1 MASLTDLFSPSF
13 FMFLGIMVLIV
24 ALLVVYFESKMRDQN
39 HKIASML
46 SLVSTLAEDMNGV
59 KIALHHLSL
68 EGGSHLNQTFGNHLA
83 EIHSNDSFKN
93 DDKKLIV
100 VSDDEYESDDESV
113 VDESVVSDDE
123 SVVSDDESLDDE
135 SDSDSEKDD
144 LIKVLKISNEK
155 DDDEADDLDD
165 IDVDDLDD
173 IDDIDVDDLDDLSI
187 ESGQM
192 PSEASSNDE
201 LVEELKSF
209 KFDISIPDET
219 NETTSSE
226 SKTISINLEENLDDS
241 SIDYKKLPLPKLRS
255 IVSEKGLAKT
265 ADASKMKK
273 QELLKLLGSE

>member
-1 MASLTDLFSPSF
+1 MASLTDLFNPSF

-59 KIALHHLSL
+59 KIGLHHLSL

-83 EIHSNDSFKN
+83 EIHSNGSLKN

-100 VSDDEYESDDESV
+100 VSDDEYESDDESI
-113 VDESVVSDDE
+113 DD

-135 SDSDSEKDD
+135 SDSDSDSDSDSEKDD

-173 IDDIDVDDLDDLSI
+173 IDVDDLDDLST

>member
-1 MASLTDLFSPSF
+1 MASLTDLFNPSF

-59 KIALHHLSL
+59 KIGLHHLSL

-83 EIHSNDSFKN
+83 EIHSNGSFKN

-123 SVVSDDESLDDE
+123 SVVSDDESLDDD

-173 IDDIDVDDLDDLSI
+173 IDDIDVDDLDDLST

>member
-1 MASLTDLFSPSF
+1 MASLTDLFNPSF

-59 KIALHHLSL
+59 KIGLHHLSL

-83 EIHSNDSFKN
+83 EIHSNDLLKN

-100 VSDDEYESDDESV
+100 VSDDEYESDDESI
-113 VDESVVSDDE
+113 DESVVSDDE
-123 SVVSDDESLDDE
+123 SVSESVG
-135 SDSDSEKDD
+135 SDSDSHSEKDD
-144 LIKVLKISNEK
+144 LIKVFKISNEK
-155 DDDEADDLDD
+155 CDDDLDD
-165 IDVDDLDD
+165 LDDLDD
-173 IDDIDVDDLDDLSI
+173 IDDIDIDDLDDLST

-219 NETTSSE
+219 NEITSSD
-226 SKTISINLEENLDDS
+226 SKTISINLEEKLDDS

-255 IVSEKGLAKT
+255 IVSEKGLAT
-265 ADASKMKK
+265 DTSKMKK

>member
-1 MASLTDLFSPSF
+1 MASLTDLFNPSF

-59 KIALHHLSL
+59 KIGLHHLSL

-83 EIHSNDSFKN
+83 EIHSNDLLKN

-100 VSDDEYESDDESV
+100 VSDDEYESDDESIDESV
-113 VDESVVSDDE
+113 VSDDESIDESVVSDDE
-123 SVVSDDESLDDE
+123 SVSESVG
-135 SDSDSEKDD
+135 SDSDSHSEKDD
-144 LIKVLKISNEK
+144 LIKVFKISNEK
-155 DDDEADDLDD
+155 CDDDLDD
-165 IDVDDLDD
+165 LDDLDD
-173 IDDIDVDDLDDLSI
+173 IDDIDIDDLDDLST

-219 NETTSSE
+219 NEITSSD
-226 SKTISINLEENLDDS
+226 SKTISINLEEKLDDS

-255 IVSEKGLAKT
+255 IVSEKGLAT
-265 ADASKMKK
+265 DTSKMKK